1 MIHRPVSRVWF
12 VSLYSLCICIIL
24 LLLSPITH
32 VMLAVRWTDPFRQLD
47 GIQTHI
53 MCSLYI
59 RLCLLT
65 SSEEEG
71 GGHIDILTGR
81 DSPGSVNCADILTD
95 RILFHILASSILSSL
110 LLISIS
116 NSLGTISTQTHVLAF
131 DAWMFLDE
139 ADYLRPGLFMICSN
153 QFFVNK
159 SNLALPNAN
168 IKPTSDCSK

>member
-1 MIHRPVSRVWF
+1 
-12 VSLYSLCICIIL
+12 
-24 LLLSPITH
+24 
-32 VMLAVRWTDPFRQLD
+32 ML
-47 GIQTHI
+47 
-53 MCSLYI
+53 CSLYVE
-59 RLCLLT
+59 LT
-65 SSEEEG
+65 PLDSLMVYRHTSCVPCTYVCVYWHHRRRRR